1 MPSNTRTVHDIA
13 AAVLALEGHQVAAG
27 IDQCRIRVRIRDLD
41 IALKEAAQETI
52 KFLQKERGLTPED
65 AYSLAA
71 IGVNYVIGEA
81 VDDVLMVY
89 GAIPKKLFTTNQPFW
104 SKP

>member
-1 MPSNTRTVHDIA
+1 MLFRS
-13 AAVLALEGHQVAAG
+13 
-27 IDQCRIRVRIRDLD
+27 
-41 IALKEAAQETI
+41 
-52 KFLQKERGLTPED
+52 LTPED

-89 GAIPKKLFTTNQPFW
+89 GAIPKKLFTTNKPFW